1 MSAKSQAPIQ
11 RVGIFYKPHNESAVE
26 MSERLARQVEA
37 SGREVWRLPGRT
49 QDAEDGRL
57 KRTDLVVVL
66 GGDGSII
73 SAARVCAPQ
82 NVPILG
88 VNFGRVGFLTELEPE
103 DVDEK
108 LPLYLAGDY
117 WVDVRSMLQAEL
129 EAHGGA
135 HAEHPD
141 HPAHN
146 YMALN
151 DIVVARGA
159 EPHVI
164 RVKIWVDG
172 FEYNTTVADGVIIS
186 TATGST
192 AYNLAAGGPILH
204 PQVRSNV
211 LTPIAPHLV
220 ADRSLILEPN
230 AIITLE
236 LQAGSDGA
244 LLSADGQINHE
255 LDSGDQVRI
264 TNSEHTTS
272 FLRRRSPTHFYRV
285 LTAKLREDL

>member
-1 MSAKSQAPIQ
+1 MSANGHAPI
-11 RVGIFYKPHNESAVE
+11 RTVGIFYKTHNEGAVT
-26 MSERLARQVEA
+26 MSERLVSVIEA
-37 SGREVWRLPGRT
+37 SGREVWRLPGRASDT
-49 QDAEDGRL
+49 SDGRL
-57 KRTDLVVVL
+57 AHTDLVVVL

-73 SAARVCAPQ
+73 SAARVCAPKRI
-82 NVPILG
+82 PILG
-88 VNFGRVGFLTELEPE
+88 VNFGRVGFLTELEPD

-108 LPLYLAGDY
+108 LPLYLDGDY

-129 EAHGGA
+129 HAHGGA
-135 HAEHPD
+135 HSDHPD
-141 HPAHN
+141 HPAHF

-172 FEYNTTVADGVIIS
+172 FEYNTTVADGVIVS

-230 AIITLE
+230 AVISLE
-236 LQAGSDGA
+236 LQDGSDNA
-244 LLSADGQINHE
+244 LLSADGQINHA
-255 LDSGDQVRI
+255 LNSGDQVRI
-264 TNSEHTTS
+264 TNGEHTTS

>member
-1 MSAKSQAPIQ
+1 MSANEHAPI
-11 RVGIFYKPHNESAVE
+11 RTVGILYKTHNEAAVA
-26 MSERLARQVEA
+26 MSERLVKMLKAT
-37 SGREVWRLPGRT
+37 GREVWRHPGRSF
-49 QDAEDGRL
+49 DEINDSLRGAN
-57 KRTDLVVVL
+57 LVVVL

-73 SAARVCAPQ
+73 SAARVCAPAR
-82 NVPILG
+82 VPILG
-88 VNFGRVGFLTELEPE
+88 VNFGRVGFLTELEPGDVE
-103 DVDEK
+103 DK
-108 LPLYLAGDY
+108 LPLYLDGDY
-117 WVDVRSMLQAEL
+117 WVDVRSMLSGEL
-129 EAHGGA
+129 NANGHAHT
-135 HAEHPD
+135 
-141 HPAHN
+141 
-146 YMALN
+146 YTALN

-164 RVKIWVDG
+164 RIKIGVDG
-172 FEYNTTVADGVIIS
+172 FDYNTTVADGVIVS

-230 AIITLE
+230 AVITLE
-236 LQAGSDGA
+236 MQAGSDGA
-244 LLSADGQINHE
+244 LLSADGQINHA
-255 LDSGDQVRI
+255 LNAGDIVRV
-264 TNSEHTTS
+264 TNSEFSTS

>member
-1 MSAKSQAPIQ
+1 MSANSHAPI
-11 RVGIFYKPHNESAVE
+11 RTVGVFYKNHNEGAVA
-26 MSERLARQVEA
+26 MSERLVSMLEA

-49 QDAEDGRL
+49 NDALDGRL
-57 KRTDLVVVL
+57 THTDLVVVL

-82 NVPILG
+82 HVPILG
-88 VNFGRVGFLTELEPE
+88 VNFGRVGFLTELEPD
-103 DVDEK
+103 DVEET
-108 LPLYLAGDY
+108 LPLYLDGDY

-129 EAHGGA
+129 EARGGV
-135 HAEHPD
+135 HAQQKDRPPHS
-141 HPAHN
+141 

-172 FEYNTTVADGVIIS
+172 FEYNTTVADGVIVS

-230 AIITLE
+230 AIISLE

-244 LLSADGQINHE
+244 LLSADGQINHA
-255 LDSGDQVRI
+255 LNAGDQVRV